1 MEIKMFDISKFGGG
15 LSRLRKNADMTQS
28 ELADKLNLTRQAI
41 SKYENGDSF
50 PDIAVLV
57 QIAEIF
63 GVTVDTLINA
73 GEPTADEAK
82 ILHDMAV
89 GAEDVRAQSIS
100 SIVGVAPLLKPSVL
114 DKLSAC
120 LSKQNVDISHIV
132 ELAEYLSDDGVK
144 NMIDNMDSDT
154 IEPTL
159 LSKLAPL
166 LDDTS
171 ILAIFQK
178 ILDGNMPVENLK
190 IIRPYAKFLD
200 TMIEAAVVEGALPWE
215 ALSILHPDG
224 WEHQVNGDTVIK

>member
-1 MEIKMFDISKFGGG
+1 MFDISKFGGY
-15 LSRLRKNADMTQS
+15 LSRLRKKADMTQA
-28 ELADKLNLTRQAI
+28 ELADKLNLTIQDI
-41 SKYENGDSF
+41 SRYENGDSF
-50 PDIAVLV
+50 PEVTALREIADV
-57 QIAEIF
+57 F
-63 GVTVDTLINA
+63 GIPLDTLIQS
-73 GEPTADEAK
+73 GGPTADEAK
-82 ILHDMAV
+82 ILRDMAV
-89 GAEDVRAQSIS
+89 GAEAVRAESIS
-100 SIVGVAPLLKPSVL
+100 SIVGVAPLLRPSVL

-120 LSKQNVDISHIV
+120 LSRQNVDISHIV
-132 ELAEYLSDDGVK
+132 ELAEYLSDEGVK

-215 ALSILHPDG
+215 AMAMLHPEG
-224 WEHQVNGDTVIK
+224 WERQVEGDSVIR